1 MINAAINGA
10 IALAKASVF
19 EGQDLT
25 IVKDYKDGMV
35 AVFNNTGSNLAL
47 MAYDEEEDFYFNA
60 SGWVKVADNDPIE
73 LADSLYS

>member
-1 MINAAINGA
+1 MINAVINGS

-73 LADSLYS
+73 LADNLYG

>member
-25 IVKDYKDGMV
+25 IVKDYEDGMV
-35 AVFNNTGSNLAL
+35 AVFNNTGSNLAV
-47 MAYDEEEDFYFNA
+47 MAYDEDEDFFFNV

>member
-60 SGWVKVADNDPIE
+60 SGWVKVADHDPIE